1 MNMLKEIIKQKQEEI
16 RKDKKNFPF
25 KFLIQLIDEGLPP
38 TRGFFQK
45 LNSSSTIAVIA
56 ELKFASP
63 SKGIIS
69 DKKKNLEKII
79 QIYTANGASAIS
91 VLTEKNFFE
100 GDPDYIRQAKRVT
113 DLPILRK
120 DFILDEYQIFQSR
133 CLGADAILLIAALLD
148 EISLAR
154 FQKIAIS
161 LGLDCLVEVHT
172 PEELTKSLATG
183 ANMIGINNRN
193 LTDFCI
199 DLSTT
204 INLSHLVPLE
214 CVLVSESGIRFRED
228 LERLSLCGVDAVLV
242 GESLMNSST
251 PGEKLKELIGV
262 KRKEGIKFKKRE

>member
-1 MNMLKEIIKQKQEEI
+1 MNILEEIAKYKQEEVS
-16 RKDKKNFPF
+16 RDKKNFPVE
-25 KFLIQLIDEGLPP
+25 FLFELIKDLPP
-38 TRGFFQK
+38 TRGFIQNLK
-45 LNSSSTIAVIA
+45 SSPIVAVIT

-63 SKGIIS
+63 SRGKIR
-69 DKKKNLEKII
+69 DKKNFEKII
-79 QIYTANGASAIS
+79 QTYTDNGARAIS
-91 VLTEKNFFE
+91 VITERKFFKGE
-100 GDPDYIRQAKRVT
+100 PDYIRQVKKISN
-113 DLPILRK
+113 LPVLRK
-120 DFILDEYQIFQSR
+120 DFILDEYQIYQSR

-172 PEELTKSLATG
+172 SEELTKSLATG

-204 INLSHLVPLE
+204 INLSHLVPPE

-242 GESLMNSST
+242 GESLMNSSM

-262 KRKEGIKFKKRE
+262 KKKEGIKFKNRE